1 MFYLTFNKKRTLII
15 LLVVNIILIS
25 LVVFMAVGAITKR
38 LDSFKTRKEYLENL
52 GYSIDNSFT
61 EEIKIIVLPTSFS
74 KVYLNYNEFQ
84 KQNGFNLEKYKG
96 FQITQYT
103 LKVFDDT
110 KRDDLYAHILLH
122 NGRLIGGDI
131 ATTAI
136 DGYMKGLKN
145 ASW

>member
-1 MFYLTFNKKRTLII
+1 MFYLTFNKRKTLII
-15 LLVVNIILIS
+15 LLTVNIILIS
-25 LVVFMAVGAITKR
+25 IVAFVAVGAVTKR
-38 LDSFKTRKEYLENL
+38 LDSFNARKDFLENL
-52 GYSIDNSFT
+52 GYTIDKNFT

-74 KVYLNYNEFQ
+74 KVYLNYNELQ

-96 FQITQYT
+96 FEITQHT
-103 LKVFDDT
+103 IKVFDET

-136 DGYMKGLKN
+136 DGFMKGLKN
-145 ASW
+145 AS

>member
-15 LLVVNIILIS
+15 LLAVNIVLFSFIALITANA
-25 LVVFMAVGAITKR
+25 FTQR
-38 LDSFKTRKEYLENL
+38 LDSFRARKQYLEDL
-52 GYSIDNSFT
+52 GYTIDNNFT
-61 EEIKIIVLPTSFS
+61 EEIRTIVLPTSFS
-74 KVYLNYNEFQ
+74 KVYTNYNELQ
-84 KQNGFNLEKYKG
+84 KKNGFNLEKYKG
-96 FQITQYT
+96 FSATQYT
-103 LKVFDDT
+103 LKVFDKS

-136 DGYMKGLKN
+136 DGFMKGLKN

>member
-15 LLVVNIILIS
+15 LLAVNIALILII
-25 LVVFMAVGAITKR
+25 AIVTASALTKR
-38 LDSFKTRKEYLENL
+38 LDSPKLRKEYLENL
-52 GYSIDNSFT
+52 GYTVDESFT
-61 EEIKIIVLPTSFS
+61 EEMKIIVLPISFS
-74 KVYLNYNEFQ
+74 KVYLNYNELQ
-84 KQNGFNLEKYKG
+84 KRNGFNLEKYKG
-96 FQITQYT
+96 FETTQYT
-103 LKVFDDT
+103 IKVFDET